1 MDYEKLFAADITED
15 DDYLQHYGVLG
26 MKWGVRRSQAKLAK
40 IDKKAK
46 KKGWSEDA
54 ETAAKLK
61 TKNVKQMSN
70 TELKKLNER
79 TRLENEYK
87 NLNRKAPSA
96 GRKFVNEVTKEVGK
110 EIAKDF
116 VKKNAKKGIAYA
128 ATLLK

>member
-1 MDYEKLFAADITED
+1 MEN
-15 DDYLQHYGVLG
+15 YLQHYGIPG
-26 MKWGVRRSQAKLAK
+26 MKWGVRRSQAQLARISK
-40 IDKKAK
+40 RAK

-54 ETAAKLK
+54 ETAAKLR

-70 TELKKLNER
+70 AELKKLNER

-87 NLNRKAPSA
+87 NLNKKNPSA

-128 ATLLK
+128 ATILK